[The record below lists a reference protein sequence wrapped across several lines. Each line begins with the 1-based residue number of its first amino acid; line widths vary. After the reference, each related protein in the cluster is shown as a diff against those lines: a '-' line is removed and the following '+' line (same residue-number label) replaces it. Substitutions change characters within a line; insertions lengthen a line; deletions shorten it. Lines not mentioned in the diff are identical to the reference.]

1 MRKLLVL
8 CIAGLLLTTGCSKHN
23 SNEKDFQNTYDSFVD
38 SILDNNGAESND
50 IPFSHNLQVVKESSG
65 EYRYEI
71 TIDQP
76 RVAMYN
82 IQMMVVDKNT
92 SGEYPF
98 IGLLSDEDQYNM
110 VPFQENKEKN
120 FVKGIILGGV
130 SANPKFSLHVQVSW
144 KDFGQINTNTAFFN
158 YTYDYD
164 KDHVEDA
171 VPQDQENT
179 ASDQESEE

>member
-8 CIAGLLLTTGCSKHN
+8 CIAGLLFTTGCNKHN
-23 SNEKDFQNTYDSFVD
+23 SNERDFQNTYDSFVD
-38 SILDNNGAESND
+38 SILDNNGVQSND
-50 IPFSHNLQVVKESSG
+50 IPFSHSLHVVKESSG

-82 IQMMVVDKNT
+82 IQMMVVDKNS

-130 SANPKFSLHVQVSW
+130 SSNPKFSLHIQVSW
-144 KDFGQINTNTAFFN
+144 KDFGQVNTHTAFFT
-158 YTYDYD
+158 YTYDYE
-164 KDHVEDA
+164 KDHVD
-171 VPQDQENT
+171 ENT
-179 ASDQESEE
+179 TVKTPEDSAKENEE